1 MLTPEFES
9 QPQSAGWLRFRGD
22 LWARTGRWK
31 EAAADFS
38 KLIELEPENHENY
51 HLLAP
56 LLVQSGDLDAYRR
69 HCAQVAKRFGKTN
82 DPTIA
87 ERMTKDCLILPS
99 SGADLDIVADMA
111 DSAIAADPDHWGATF
126 FQFAKGLSEYRQG
139 HFTSAV
145 QRMQKVLATPGEFE
159 FRDAEAHLVLAM
171 AHHQLKQADE
181 ARAALA
187 EGSAIIDA
195 KPKVGSGA
203 LGVDWND
210 WLIAHALR
218 IEARDLIEG
227 QTPAAPES
235 PK

>member
-1 MLTPEFES
+1 M
-9 QPQSAGWLRFRGD
+9 
-22 LWARTGRWK
+22 WARTGRWK
-31 EAAADFS
+31 EAAADFL

-69 HCAQVAKRFGKTN
+69 HCAQIVERFGKTN
-82 DPTIA
+82 DPAIA
-87 ERMTKDCLILPS
+87 ERMAKDCLILPS
-99 SGADLDIVADMA
+99 SGADLDAVAEMA
-111 DSAIAADPDHWGATF
+111 DSAIAAGPDHWGATF

-145 QRMQKVLATPGEFE
+145 QWMQKVLAMPGEFE
-159 FRDAEAHLVLAM
+159 FRDAQAYLVLAM
-171 AHHQLKQADE
+171 AHHQLNQADE

-187 EGSAIIDA
+187 EGSAIIEA

-210 WLIAHALR
+210 WLIADALR
-218 IEARDLIEG
+218 REAQALIEG
-227 QTPAAPES
+227 QSPATPES